1 MSSTSNSE
9 HPLQPLR
16 ITDAHCHVPSTEFV
30 PGSFID
36 STVDNVLAS
45 VGVDGDEA
53 RHRIEHLLERL
64 LDDRDCDGLVRD
76 MDAANIT
83 SAILIVPD
91 FTFALRDCALSIEQM
106 ADRVR
111 VIRKRHEGR
120 FEAFLGVDPRWGAD
134 GVALFER
141 ALRDYGF
148 RGLKVY
154 PPCGFRPDDP
164 RLHPYYELCAS
175 FEAPVMIH
183 LGGTSH
189 RLSFETARPID
200 VDRIARTFPSV
211 RFILAHAGTTHPSES
226 AMLAAFRPNVFLE
239 VSGFQAHYSE
249 PLSLLTDRGIG
260 HKLIFGSDWPV
271 FGLQATLLSTV
282 TRLLAPEGPLAQM
295 RSRDVD
301 LFFAGTIERLV
312 GGYSQYPEP
321 SIGDP
326 VQ

>member
-1 MSSTSNSE
+1 MSGTSDSAQ
-9 HPLQPLR
+9 PLQPLR
-16 ITDAHCHVPSTEFV
+16 IIDSHCHVPSAEFV

-45 VGVDGDEA
+45 VGAEGGEA
-53 RHRIEHLLERL
+53 RRRVGRLLGGL
-64 LDDRDCDGLVRD
+64 LDDHDCDGLVRD

-106 ADRVR
+106 TDRVR
-111 VIRKRHEGR
+111 AIRERHEGR
-120 FEAFLGVDPRWGAD
+120 FEAFLGVDPRWGTD

-175 FEAPVMIH
+175 FEAPAMVH

-189 RLSFETARPID
+189 RLSFATARPID
-200 VDRIARTFPSV
+200 VDRIARAFPGV
-211 RFILAHAGTTHPSES
+211 RFILAHAGTTHPAES

-282 TRLLAPEGPLAQM
+282 TRLLAPRGPLAQM
-295 RSRDVD
+295 RSRDVE

-312 GGYSQYPEP
+312 GACSPYPER
-321 SIGDP
+321 SLGGP
-326 VQ
+326 VR